1 MKKYLKKIFDN
12 GAIFWEKAQ
21 CVCTVVKNHVKRPFP
36 LLATLQY
43 DVAIEQC
50 ENVLSLL
57 FKHPSIYQGAIFQ
70 NGYSRLDDTRHQS
83 CTYLLNNLNHPLY
96 KCIDYV

>member
-83 CTYLLNNLNHPLY
+83 CTYLLNIF
-96 KCIDYV
+96 C